1 MSYEFRNQTVHEA
14 INSSLRPYR
23 LKFLRRDVL
32 IDRKSIFSIWAPPLS
47 WGPWSEIFAV
57 FGVVGEGG
65 NDAQIRKTISYQ
77 TTSQAK
83 STFDVEVKGADR
95 FVSAV
100 GPGSSDVTITGN
112 VATAISIRARSH
124 SVGQQVRV
132 SVR

>member
-14 INSSLRPYR
+14 IESSLHPYR
-23 LKFLRRDVL
+23 LKFLRRDVA

-57 FGVVGEGG
+57 FGTVGENS
-65 NDAQIRKTISYQ
+65 NDTQIWKTISYQ
-77 TTSQAK
+77 TISQAK
-83 STFDVEVKGADR
+83 STCDVEVKGGDR

-100 GPGSSDVTITGN
+100 GPGSTVVTITGKF
-112 VATAISIRARSH
+112 ATAISIRARSH